1 MSDIF
6 KSRVAVVTGAG
17 SGIGRALAVE
27 LAKRGARLAL
37 SDINEA
43 GVAET
48 ADRVSD
54 AGAEVDHAVLDVS
67 DRAAF
72 ARYADA
78 VLERFGGVNQLFN
91 NAGVAPP
98 NTTFQNTQAEVFDR
112 IMAIN
117 LDGVLTGTRLFLPH
131 IIASGDGHVVNISSL
146 NGFMAQPHMSPYV
159 TSKFAVR
166 GFSECLRMEMLHEG
180 LPVEVTVVLPGG
192 VATQIASNRAAE
204 IEKLPPEKREAARE
218 RFKVYQEKL
227 LTMPAETAA
236 QEILSGMERGKR
248 RIVLT
253 SKAKNLDRLVRLLP
267 EGYVKIVVR
276 QMKKM
281 FS

>member
-1 MSDIF
+1 MF
-6 KSRVAVVTGAG
+6 KSRVAVVTGGG
-17 SGIGRALAVE
+17 SGIGRALAME
-27 LAKRGARLAL
+27 LARRGASLAL

-43 GVAET
+43 GLAET
-48 ADRVSD
+48 AEMAAA
-54 AGAEVDHAVLDVS
+54 AGAEVHHAVLDVS
-67 DRAAF
+67 DREAF
-72 ARYADA
+72 ARYAA
-78 VLERFGGVNQLFN
+78 KVLERFGRVNQLFN
-91 NAGVAPP
+91 NAGIAPP
-98 NTTFQNTQAEVFDR
+98 NTTFQHTDAETFDR
-112 IMAIN
+112 VMAIN

-166 GFSECLRMEMLHEG
+166 GFSECLRMEMLYDN

-204 IEKLPPEKREAARE
+204 IEELPPEKREAARA

-236 QEILSGMERGKR
+236 SEILSGMERGKR

-267 EGYVKIVVR
+267 QGYVKIVVR
-276 QMKKM
+276 QMRKM
-281 FS
+281 FG